1 MKNYYE
7 IEAVSASLLK
17 AVVKQSPA
25 HAEHRMT
32 SFEPTANMKLGTA
45 FHAAILEGEEYDDLI
60 AVSPHV
66 DRRTKAG
73 KEEYA
78 KFLEGVGGRTVIT
91 HDQSLLVDAMQE
103 NCLAHPQVTALLN
116 RCYAYEF
123 QTEFEFDGLECKALI
138 DACDDTG
145 TVVDIKTTQDAS
157 PEAFMKQSAN
167 LLYHMQMAWYANAL
181 GVHPS
186 EANAYIIAV
195 ENSAPHAVAVYKLS
209 TEAMVTGWELCCQA
223 VKDWKAYKLDCAM
236 DDGTAF
242 AYGED
247 VHVLDLPN
255 WAKNGVE

>member
-1 MKNYYE
+1 MKDYYE

-73 KEEYA
+73 KEAYA
-78 KFLEGVGGRTVIT
+78 KFLEGVGDRTVIT
-91 HDQSLLVDAMQE
+91 HDQSLLVDAMQK
-103 NCLAHPQVTALLN
+103 NCLAHPQVTALLKK
-116 RCYAYEF
+116 CYAYEF
-123 QTEFEFDGLECKALI
+123 QTEFEFDGLKCKALI

-195 ENSAPHAVAVYKLS
+195 ENTAPHAVAVYKLS

-223 VKDWKAYKLDCAM
+223 VKDWKAYKLDCAI
-236 DDGTAF
+236 DGTAF
-242 AYGED
+242 AFGED
-247 VHVLDLPN
+247 VLVLDLPH

>member
-1 MKNYYE
+1 MKDYYE

-73 KEEYA
+73 KEAYA
-78 KFLEGVGGRTVIT
+78 KFLEGVGDRTVIT
-91 HDQSLLVDAMQE
+91 HDQSLLVDAMQK
-103 NCLAHPQVTALLN
+103 NCLAHPQVTALLKK
-116 RCYAYEF
+116 CYAYEF
-123 QTEFEFDGLECKALI
+123 QTEFEFDGSKCKALI

-195 ENSAPHAVAVYKLS
+195 ENTAPHAVAVYKLS

-223 VKDWKAYKLDCAM
+223 VKDWKAYKLDCAI
-236 DDGTAF
+236 DGTAF
-242 AYGED
+242 AFGED
-247 VHVLDLPN
+247 VLVLDLPH